1 MAADEAMEDSKEPK
15 EFQVF
20 TEMGKEVQ
28 KDMKKPAAAIKPSK
42 KEKSQPPSTPMK
54 ATTKATP
61 GTPMKD
67 TTKKTPSTP
76 MKDTTK
82 KVKKTAAKA
91 KGHPKA
97 KAKGKAK
104 AKAKGKVF
112 KRPAAGS
119 SSKTKEEDAAE
130 AEEEEA
136 MEEDELLSQDCFEVE
151 ASTKDRSKWN
161 KFKKLLDQGGLPEFI
176 MKAYE
181 DANKLKTGKEKAVRQ
196 IVNNVLDRDPK
207 TGSLIVNLENPQLK
221 GFKVG

>member
-1 MAADEAMEDSKEPK
+1 MAADEAMAEGEPEEYKVFQEFADSEK
-15 EFQVF
+15 
-20 TEMGKEVQ
+20 

-54 ATTKATP
+54 ATSKATP

-67 TTKKTPSTP
+67 NTKKTPSTP
-76 MKDTTK
+76 KTKDTTK
-82 KVKKTAAKA
+82 TVKKTAAKA
-91 KGHPKA
+91 KGKPKA

-119 SSKTKEEDAAE
+119 SSKTKEEEAAE
-130 AEEEEA
+130 EEEEEA

-151 ASTKDRSKWN
+151 PSTKDRSKWN
-161 KFKKLLDQGGLPEFI
+161 KFKKLLDQGSLPEFI

-181 DANKLKTGKEKAVRQ
+181 DANKLKTGKEKAIRQ